1 MIASPDLLLYRYD
14 VAVQP
19 AATGKK
25 LNQIIKLLLKLPEYA
40 EFQDVIVTDF
50 KSTLV
55 SCNRLS
61 PDAAELAVQYRAEG
75 EDEPRANAQH
85 YRLRVE
91 ERGTL
96 TVSELTDFLSS
107 TNLNSAYSDK
117 LPVLQALNIFLGHYA
132 RLNPA
137 IAAVG
142 SSKSFSLSD
151 TSPKWD
157 LGAGLSALRGFFSSV
172 RVATCRILVNVNISH
187 GAFYDAVPLD
197 QLIQKY
203 GSANQFNR
211 VKLQSFLKRVRIKVI
226 HLPEKKGKDGIS
238 IPRIKTV
245 FGLASKDDGQGLGH
259 PPRVPNYG
267 AGPKDVEFFLNDS
280 SGAPSSSS
288 MSQTGGTTGSRKKG
302 KGHKGGTGQPVSQSG
317 RYISVY
323 DFFQTGICSPI
334 TLIFTFV
341 TK

>member
-1 MIASPDLLLYRYD
+1 MVPSPDLLLYRYN

-25 LNQIIKLLLKLPEYA
+25 LNQIIKLLLKLPKYA
-40 EFQDVIVTDF
+40 EFQDIIVTDY
-50 KSTLV
+50 KYTLV
-55 SCNRLS
+55 SCKRLS
-61 PDAAELAVQYRAEG
+61 PDAAELVVQYRAEG
-75 EDEPRANAQH
+75 EDEPRANAQN

-91 ERGTL
+91 DTGT
-96 TVSELTDFLSS
+96 LTDFLGS
-107 TNLNSAYSDK
+107 TNLNSAFADK
-117 LPVLQALNIFLGHYA
+117 QPVLQALNIFLGHYA
-132 RLNPA
+132 KLTPA
-137 IAAVG
+137 IATVG
-142 SSKSFSLSD
+142 RSKSFSLSD

-187 GAFYDAVPLD
+187 GAFYDAIPLD

-211 VKLQSFLKRVRIKVI
+211 MTLQSFLKRVRVKVI
-226 HLPEKKGKDGIS
+226 HLPEKKNKEGIS
-238 IPRIKTV
+238 IQRVKTV
-245 FGLASKDDGQGLGH
+245 FGLASKDDGHGLDH
-259 PPRVPNYG
+259 PPRVQDFG

-288 MSQTGGTTGSRKKG
+288 TSQAGGTTGSRKKG
-302 KGHKGGTGQPVSQSG
+302 KGNNQPVSRSG

-323 DFFQTGICSPI
+323 DFFQTGICSTI
-334 TLIFTFV
+334 ILLFTFV